1 MYNINNLTTE
11 IKECRVCGSKKLT
24 HILSLGEQYITNFVE
39 QPSLNAEK
47 GPLDLVLCDPLEGG
61 CGLLQLKNTFNHD
74 ILYKKYWYR
83 SGISTTM
90 VKELSN
96 IVDNAEKLV
105 KLNVGDVVIDI
116 GSNDGTLLKQYKTE
130 GIIKVGF
137 EPSNL
142 WELTNGNNV
151 KILHDYFNFN
161 SFNSEFP
168 GKKAEIITSI
178 AMFYD
183 LENPNSF
190 VSDIKRCLA
199 ENGVWII
206 QMNYLGLMLEN
217 NTFDNISHEHL
228 EYYSLLTLEKLLQKH
243 ALEVFDVELNN
254 VNGGSFRVYIRHLGA
269 QIGNSSTARGRL
281 KAQRD
286 YELNS
291 RLESKETYINF
302 ARRIEKIKTDL
313 IALLNTITQQGKK
326 VYIYGASTRGLVL
339 LQFAGIDNKLISAA
353 TDKNPDKW
361 GKYIVGTGIKIIPL
375 TKYRQEKPD
384 YLFVLPY
391 HFIDEIKEQEKEF
404 INRGGKLIIAI
415 PNVRVIGE

>member
-1 MYNINNLTTE
+1 MYNSNNLVIE
-11 IKECRVCGSKKLT
+11 IKECRACGSKKLV

-39 QPSLNAEK
+39 QPYLDAKK
-47 GPLDLVLCDPLEGG
+47 GPLELVMCDPLDGG
-61 CGLLQLKNTFNHD
+61 CGLLQLKDTFNHD

-90 VKELSN
+90 VKELNN
-96 IVDNAEKLV
+96 IVNNAEKLV
-105 KLNVGDVVIDI
+105 KLNVGDIVIDI
-116 GSNDGTLLKQYKTE
+116 GANDGTLLKQYKTK
-130 GIIKVGF
+130 GIVKVGF

-142 WELTNGNNV
+142 WKLAKGDDV
-151 KILHDYFNFN
+151 KIFNDYFNFN
-161 SFNSEFP
+161 SFNSEFR
-168 GKKAEIITSI
+168 GKKAEVITSI

-190 VSDIKRCLA
+190 VSDIKQCLA

-254 VNGGSFRVYIRHLGA
+254 VNGGSFRVYIRHVGA
-269 QIGNSSTARGRL
+269 QIGNSSAASSRL
-281 KAQRD
+281 NAQRN
-286 YELNS
+286 YELHS
-291 RLESKETYINF
+291 KLESKETYINF
-302 ARRIEKIKTDL
+302 AKRIEKIKKDL
-313 IALLNTITQQGKK
+313 IVLLNSIKQQGKR

-375 TKYRQEKPD
+375 NQYRQEKPD
-384 YLFVLPY
+384 YLLVLPY
-391 HFIDEIKEQEKEF
+391 HFIDEIKDQEKEF
-404 INRGGKLIIAI
+404 VDNGGKLIVAI
-415 PNVRVIGE
+415 PTVRVIG

>member
-11 IKECRVCGSKKLT
+11 IKECRVCGSKNLT

-47 GPLDLVLCDPLEGG
+47 GPLDLVLCDPLDGG

-142 WELTNGNNV
+142 WELTNENNI

-161 SFNSEFP
+161 SFNLEFQ

-183 LENPNSF
+183 LENPNRF

-269 QIGNSSTARGRL
+269 QIGNSNTAKGRL

-313 IALLNTITQQGKK
+313 ITLLNTITQQGKK

-375 TKYRQEKPD
+375 KQYRQEKPD
-384 YLFVLPY
+384 YLLVLPY
-391 HFIDEIKEQEKEF
+391 HFIDEIKDQEKEF
-404 INRGGKLIIAI
+404 VDNGGKLIVAI
-415 PNVRVIGE
+415 PTVSVIG